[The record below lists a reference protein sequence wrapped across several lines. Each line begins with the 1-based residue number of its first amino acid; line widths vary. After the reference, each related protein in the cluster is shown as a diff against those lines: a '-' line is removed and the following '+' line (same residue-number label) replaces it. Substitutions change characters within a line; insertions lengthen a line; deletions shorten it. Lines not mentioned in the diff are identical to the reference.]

1 MVKQK
6 PMGLAGY
13 RMLFYLLSPLLIFY
27 TAWQALHARSW
38 RYLLQR
44 LGMAVPIQNNR
55 PLWIHAASVGEVKG
69 VLPLLEALQHNHP
82 DVPLVLTTLTSSGG
96 QMAKARLPDGAV
108 HCFLPIDWPGA
119 VNRFLSAVSPRC
131 ALIMETEL
139 WPTLYTATADRKIT
153 LLIIN
158 GRLSVKTL
166 KAPPWL
172 RNLYSSCMQ
181 SCRTILARSEQ
192 DRTGFIALGAQPEQV
207 VVIGNIKFSSQRKAD
222 ARPLPELQRRYVLA
236 ASTRDNEE
244 RPIVEAWLSQP
255 RDDHLLVIAPRHP
268 KRLNR
273 ILSQLRPLL
282 SEIAVRS
289 RGEAVTET
297 TELYIA
303 DTFGELPAL
312 IAGAELVFMGGSL
325 VNKGGQNL
333 LEPAAFGKPVIT
345 GPHME
350 NFSDETRL
358 LLAHDGIVQIT
369 DKDELATTFTV
380 LLADPQLRKKLG
392 ENASAVVTAHQ
403 DMVERYLSSIEEIC
417 NLQE

>member
-1 MVKQK
+1 MVKQQ

-44 LGMAVPIQNNR
+44 LGIAIPLQNNR

-69 VLPLLEALQHNHP
+69 VLPLIEALQHNHP
-82 DVPLVLTTLTSSGG
+82 DVPLLLSTSTPSGG
-96 QMAKARLPDGAV
+96 QVAKARLPDGVV

-139 WPTLYTATADRKIT
+139 WPTLYTAVAGREIA

-172 RNLYSSCMQ
+172 RNLYSSCMKN
-181 SCRTILARSEQ
+181 CRTILARSEQ
-192 DRTGFIALGAQPEQV
+192 DRTGFITLGAQPDRV
-207 VVIGNIKFSSQRKAD
+207 TVIGNIKFSSLRQANES
-222 ARPLPELQRRYVLA
+222 PLPELQRRYVLA
-236 ASTRDNEE
+236 ASTRDDEE
-244 RPIVEAWLSQP
+244 QLIVEAWLSQQ
-255 RDDHLLVIAPRHP
+255 RDNHLLVIAPRHP
-268 KRLNR
+268 KRLNK
-273 ILSQLRPLL
+273 ILSQLRPML

-289 RGEAVTET
+289 RDEPITET

-312 IAGAELVFMGGSL
+312 ISGAELVFMGGSL
-325 VNKGGQNL
+325 VDKGGQNL
-333 LEPAAFGKPVIT
+333 LEPAAFGKPIIT

-358 LLAHDGIVQIT
+358 LLAHEGVIQVR
-369 DKDELATTFTV
+369 DKDDLAKIFTI
-380 LLADPQLRKKLG
+380 LLADPEQRNKLG
-392 ENASAVVTAHQ
+392 ENASAVVTTHQ

-417 NLQE
+417 NLHG